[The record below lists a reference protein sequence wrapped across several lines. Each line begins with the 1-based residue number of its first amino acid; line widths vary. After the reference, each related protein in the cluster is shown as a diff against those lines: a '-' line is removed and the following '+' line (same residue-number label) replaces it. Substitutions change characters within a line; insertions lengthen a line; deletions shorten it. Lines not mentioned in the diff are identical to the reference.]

1 MSELLRFY
9 KKEASGRFSTI
20 PWLLDM
26 QKNALADFTR
36 MGFPTRHLEDWKYT
50 VVDSFLQQQFAS
62 EQASATTAHPSS
74 IPVGLPISLMNGN
87 VAGTDAL
94 ELPEGVIVQPLAQ
107 AIVEHAEK
115 IKPYLNRILQQ
126 EHGFQALNTAMLNSG
141 LFIYLPKG
149 ACLTTPLLL
158 SHWQDKANQAS
169 HVRHLMILEEG
180 SSASVIEDFQGDA
193 TTCYFTNTITEVNL
207 APHAKLT
214 HYKIQRESK
223 LAYHMG
229 HIAVQQGTGSQF
241 DSHSFSLGG
250 KLVRSDITIE
260 LTAPKAQ
267 CLMNGIYAPA
277 DGQHMDHHTIV
288 RHQAP
293 DCKSEQDYKGILNGH
308 SRAVFNGRVI
318 VAKDAQHT
326 EAKQQNKNLLLST
339 NTEIDTKPQ
348 LEIFADDV
356 VCTHGATVGHLDEEA
371 LFYLATRGIGHA
383 EATRYLV
390 QAFTINN
397 LRIIAN
403 AELAEW
409 LGALLTVC

>member
-1 MSELLRFY
+1 MSELLTFY
-9 KKEASGRFSTI
+9 QKEVKATFSTI

-50 VVDSFLQQQFAS
+50 VVDSFLQQPFSS
-62 EQASATTAHPSS
+62 EKSTVATAHPTSV
-74 IPVGLPISLMNGN
+74 PVGHPICITNGN
-87 VAGTDAL
+87 VTGVEAL
-94 ELPEGVIVQPLAQ
+94 TLPKGVIVQPLVQ
-107 AIVEHAEK
+107 AILEHADK
-115 IKPYLNRILQQ
+115 IRPYLNHIVQQ
-126 EHGFQALNTAMLNSG
+126 EHGFQALNMAMLNGG
-141 LFIYLPKG
+141 LFIYLPKD

-169 HVRHLMILEEG
+169 HVRHVIVLEEG

-193 TTCYFTNTITEVNL
+193 KTCYFTNTITEVHL
-207 APHAKLT
+207 AARAKLT
-214 HYKIQRESK
+214 HYKMQRESK

-229 HIAVQQGTGSQF
+229 HIAVQQAHGSQF

-260 LTAPKAQ
+260 LKEPKAQ
-267 CLMNGIYAPA
+267 CLMNGIYAPN
-277 DGQHMDHHTIV
+277 DGQHIDHHTIV

-293 DCKSEQDYKGILNGH
+293 NCKSEQDYKGILNGH

-356 VCTHGATVGHLDEEA
+356 VCTHGATVGHLDDEA
-371 LFYLATRGIGHA
+371 LFYLATRGIGQA

-390 QAFTINN
+390 QAFTIEN
-397 LRIIAN
+397 LRMLAN
-403 AELAEW
+403 AEIAEW
-409 LGALLTVC
+409 LGGVLTVC